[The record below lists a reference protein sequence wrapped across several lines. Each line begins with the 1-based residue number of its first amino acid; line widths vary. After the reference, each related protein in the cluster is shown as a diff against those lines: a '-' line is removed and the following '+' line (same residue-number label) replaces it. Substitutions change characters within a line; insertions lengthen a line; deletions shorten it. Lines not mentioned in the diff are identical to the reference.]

1 MEKEMKE
8 WVDIF
13 MVENEKKSKKR
24 FAFGIKTK
32 KKENFEEDLKME
44 KTMTS

>member
-8 WVDIF
+8 WVALC
-13 MVENEKKSKKR
+13 MMENEKKSKKR
-24 FAFGIKTK
+24 LAFGLTRKR
-32 KKENFEEDLKME
+32 KENFEEDLKME